1 MLRQPLVR
9 FAQSTR
15 RSISSSAVALRERSL
30 PATFYRGGTSKA
42 LVFNAADLPRSQQ
55 ERDAIFLSAMGS
67 PDPNG
72 RQLDGMGGGYSS
84 VSKIAIVAKSD
95 REDAD
100 VEYTFGQ
107 VLVDKPVVDY
117 SSNCGN
123 MLAVS
128 CAGWHD

>member
-1 MLRQPLVR
+1 
-9 FAQSTR
+9 
-15 RSISSSAVALRERSL
+15 
-30 PATFYRGGTSKA
+30 
-42 LVFNAADLPRSQQ
+42 
-55 ERDAIFLSAMGS
+55 MGS

-84 VSKIAIVAKSD
+84 VSKIAIVGPSSRD
-95 REDAD
+95 DAD

-107 VLVDKPVVDY
+107 VLVDRPVVDY

-128 CAGWHD
+128 IAGMD